1 MCVKEPQREVHKQ
14 ASDPAKEHSMQLYR
28 LQYSRLAVPL
38 YSDYFMTHIMS
49 IVPYVV
55 ALVSSGSTIKF
66 SNAHYEFQQTKLKQT
81 SSNKRLLTVMKSFS
95 KLVQEHGDLL
105 ED

>member
-1 MCVKEPQREVHKQ
+1 
-14 ASDPAKEHSMQLYR
+14 
-28 LQYSRLAVPL
+28 
-38 YSDYFMTHIMS
+38 MTHIMT

-95 KLVQEHGDLL
+95 KLVQEHG
-105 ED
+105 EFTRK